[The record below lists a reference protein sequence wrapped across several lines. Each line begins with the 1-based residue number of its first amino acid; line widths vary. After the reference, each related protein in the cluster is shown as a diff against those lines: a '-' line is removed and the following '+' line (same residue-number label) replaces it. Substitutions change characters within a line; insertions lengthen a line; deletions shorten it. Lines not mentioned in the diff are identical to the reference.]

1 MPVVPPIVPVPSP
14 AAAPLTLSLP
24 GGLRVSGVPTQV
36 GATSLTQALALV
48 GAAGPA
54 MAPLAPAFTLIDA
67 MLSVKDFAQA
77 VPELIVNPGAV
88 VEAGVKLAQKIG
100 KLASL
105 VPQLSVPVMVA
116 DVLDAVI
123 LLLRGLADELR
134 GISAEEA
141 RIESVVAVASTL
153 PPGAREALLQV
164 VASAR
169 AATGVR
175 RADVQTALAGAGP
188 LLGIVNAFVG
198 LLGLPGVELELDAS
212 SGSAAD
218 AVTALEAA
226 VDILRAFRRSL
237 PL

>member
-1 MPVVPPIVPVPSP
+1 
-14 AAAPLTLSLP
+14 
-24 GGLRVSGVPTQV
+24 
-36 GATSLTQALALV
+36 
-48 GAAGPA
+48 
-54 MAPLAPAFTLIDA
+54 IDA

-77 VPELIVNPGAV
+77 VPEIITNPGAV
-88 VEAGVKLAQKIG
+88 VEAGAKLAQKIG

-123 LLLRGLADELR
+123 LLLRGLADELQ

-175 RADVQTALAGAGP
+175 RADVQTALAGA
-188 LLGIVNAFVG
+188 
-198 LLGLPGVELELDAS
+198 
-212 SGSAAD
+212 
-218 AVTALEAA
+218 
-226 VDILRAFRRSL
+226 
-237 PL
+237 

>member
-1 MPVVPPIVPVPSP
+1 MPVVPPTVPVPSP

-48 GAAGPA
+48 SAAGPA

-77 VPELIVNPGAV
+77 VPEIITNPGAV
-88 VEAGVKLAQKIG
+88 VEAGAKLAQKIG

-123 LLLRGLADELR
+123 LLLRGLADELQ

-198 LLGLPGVELELDAS
+198 LLGLPGVEIELDAS